1 MAKAT
6 KDDRNLIAACYKS
19 VRGNTTLYIPM
30 TEDAAERGV
39 FVDLEPGENYTKPT
53 DAIERALELW
63 PHATFDIDSAVAA
76 YEAKERA
83 AIPGKVK
90 AKRESLQL
98 EQDIRQYAAREKMSL
113 AKAEVAL
120 KAERKEAKVKAKAK
134 ADAKAKRDAAKAD
147 AEVLGS

>member
-6 KDDRNLIAACYKS
+6 KDVRNLIAACYKS
-19 VRGNTTLYIPM
+19 VRGNAVCYLPM

-39 FVDLEPGENYTKPT
+39 FVDLEPGENFTKPT

-63 PHATFDIDSAVAA
+63 PHATFDIDSAVEA

-90 AKRESLQL
+90 AKRAQLQW
-98 EQDIRQYAAREKMSL
+98 EQDVRQYAAREKMSL
-113 AKAEVAL
+113 AKAETAL
-120 KAERKEAKVKAKAK
+120 KAERKEAKAKAKAK